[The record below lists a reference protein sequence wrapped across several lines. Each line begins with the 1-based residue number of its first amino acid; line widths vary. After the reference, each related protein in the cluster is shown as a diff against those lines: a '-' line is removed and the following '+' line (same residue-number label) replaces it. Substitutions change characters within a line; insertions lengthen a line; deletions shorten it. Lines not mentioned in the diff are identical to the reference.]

1 MGARQSEAV
10 SGRGPL
16 SSPTPPPAQPGK
28 GQGCPLQ
35 APPRAAAHSC
45 RWGLQPL
52 GSEIGGHPADEEEV
66 QDYYLLMR
74 MSNKSPGH
82 PRDENYNLLP
92 RSHFEIKGFPA
103 DQDEYEDIL
112 VTRYLDD
119 DESEYW

>member
-1 MGARQSEAV
+1 MGARQCEAV

-52 GSEIGGHPADEEEV
+52 GSERGGHPADEEE
-66 QDYYLLMR
+66 D
-74 MSNKSPGH
+74 KPI
-82 PRDENYNLLP
+82 DENEDPNLLV
-92 RSHFEIKGFPA
+92 SHPH
-103 DQDEYEDIL
+103 
-112 VTRYLDD
+112 VV
-119 DESEYW
+119 S

>member
-45 RWGLQPL
+45 RGGLQPL
-52 GSEIGGHPADEEEV
+52 GSEIGGHPADEEEEN
-66 QDYYLLMR
+66 LLMR
-74 MSNKSPGH
+74 MRIQISWSAI
-82 PRDENYNLLP
+82 LLW
-92 RSHFEIKGFPA
+92 
-103 DQDEYEDIL
+103 
-112 VTRYLDD
+112 YL
-119 DESEYW
+119 ESFLSLSVINIPSCR